1 MDSFDVARGVVWRLF
16 NVDQIWC
23 GLDDSRVLSLTSSV
37 HHDDCSSWPVMV
49 GLCVDTKNDL
59 RGIIF
64 SFAGEVA

>member
-1 MDSFDVARGVVWRLF
+1 
-16 NVDQIWC
+16 VDQIWC
-23 GLDDSRVLSLTSSV
+23 GLDDSRVLSLTSSM